1 MTAIIAEFDGA
12 PRTFEITP
20 ENTPIFEA
28 CLPEGSAYALL
39 KVFSAGLWTAGDVAT
54 VLSFALHG
62 PSPATRQAWAMDRQM
77 AKFGRAPGRVRLTF
91 NPNSDV
97 VDAVSRDGPGNLADL
112 AVEILSNVIFRGKQ
126 KESSD
131 E

>member
-39 KVFSAGLWTAGDVAT
+39 KVFSAGLWTVGEAGQE
-54 VLSFALHG
+54 L
-62 PSPATRQAWAMDRQM
+62 
-77 AKFGRAPGRVRLTF
+77 GR
-91 NPNSDV
+91 
-97 VDAVSRDGPGNLADL
+97 
-112 AVEILSNVIFRGKQ
+112 
-126 KESSD
+126 
-131 E
+131 